1 MDETYTALHED
12 GAQKHF
18 CAIDF
23 EIEILT
29 LFFFKLIYSILKN

>member
-1 MDETYTALHED
+1 MDETYTALHGD

-18 CAIDF
+18 CGIDF

-29 LFFFKLIYSILKN
+29 LFKKINILDFFKN